1 MDNVYVFEGKTST
14 EAIEKGLKELGVTK
28 SRVDIKILD
37 QEDKRSFFSILTP
50 RVVKVEMTL
59 KENIKEESKS
69 SSKKDNE
76 EKKEDKIADSSKRIV
91 KEAVS
96 EEDIDKAIEDIKTFL
111 EDFTKNINTKLNY
124 DVKVED
130 EIIKVNIDGEDTG
143 FLIGYRGEVLNSLQL
158 IVSNIAC
165 KSSKEKIRVSLNISG
180 YREKREK
187 DLEVLAGKIANTVI
201 KRGKDITLEP
211 MSAYE
216 RKVIHTKLQENSKV
230 KTYSIGEEPYR
241 KVVVALNKK

>member
-14 EAIEKGLKELGVTK
+14 EAIDKGLKELGISK
-28 SRVDIKILD
+28 SKVNIKILE

-59 KENIKEESKS
+59 KETDKEDTKTVNMPKDESNNIKKVEKEVRTEEEL
-69 SSKKDNE
+69 N
-76 EKKEDKIADSSKRIV
+76 A
-91 KEAVS
+91 AVT
-96 EEDIDKAIEDIKTFL
+96 DITKFMDE
-111 EDFTKNINTKLNY
+111 FTKSVNTKIDY
-124 DVKVED
+124 KIVVED
-130 EIIKVNIDGEDTG
+130 EMIKVNIDGEDTG

-158 IVSNIAC
+158 IISNIAC

-187 DLEVLAGKIANTVI
+187 DLEVLATKIAGTVI

-216 RKVIHTKLQENSKV
+216 RKIIHTKLQDNNKV

-241 KVVVALNKK
+241 KVVVSLNRK

>member
-14 EAIEKGLKELGVTK
+14 EAIDKGLKELGVSK
-28 SRVDIKILD
+28 SKVNIKILE

-59 KENIKEESKS
+59 KETDKEDTKTVNKPKDESNNIKKVEKEVRTEEEL
-69 SSKKDNE
+69 N
-76 EKKEDKIADSSKRIV
+76 A
-91 KEAVS
+91 AVT
-96 EEDIDKAIEDIKTFL
+96 DITKFMDE
-111 EDFTKNINTKLNY
+111 FTKSVNTKIDY
-124 DVKVED
+124 KIVVED
-130 EIIKVNIDGEDTG
+130 EMIKVNIDGEDTG

-158 IVSNIAC
+158 IISNIAC

-187 DLEVLAGKIANTVI
+187 DLEVLATKIAGTVI

-216 RKVIHTKLQENSKV
+216 RKIIHTKLQDNNKV

-241 KVVVALNKK
+241 KVVVSLNRK

>member
-14 EAIEKGLKELGVTK
+14 EAIDKGLKELGVSK
-28 SRVDIKILD
+28 SKVNIKILE

-50 RVVKVEMTL
+50 RVVKVEITL
-59 KENIKEESKS
+59 KET
-69 SSKKDNE
+69 D
-76 EKKEDKIADSSKRIV
+76 KEDTKIVNKPKDESNNNKKV
-91 KEAVS
+91 EKEVRTEEELNAAVT
-96 EEDIDKAIEDIKTFL
+96 DITKFMDE
-111 EDFTKNINTKLNY
+111 FTKSINTKIDY
-124 DVKVED
+124 KIVVED
-130 EIIKVNIDGEDTG
+130 EMIKVNIDGEDTG

-158 IVSNIAC
+158 IISNIAC

-187 DLEVLAGKIANTVI
+187 DLEVLATKIAGTVI

-216 RKVIHTKLQENSKV
+216 RKIIHTKLQDNNKV

-241 KVVVALNKK
+241 KVVVSLNRK